1 MPETEEKL
9 EAAKA
14 RLAASQNSNNEKIA
28 ALNAQGE
35 EKVKEIQDRR
45 NAEIAAARARTRE
58 QVDALKKKNRDLQ
71 KQWDALEAKRAA
83 LHGKKVG
90 DLFNQMIGDRIPTE
104 AVEKLFAE
112 KGDQLEALLAQLAG
126 TEPGS
131 DPEESEAEPND
142 PEVSESP
149 ESPEPSEESGES
161 W

>member
-9 EAAKA
+9 EAGKA
-14 RLAASQNSNNEKIA
+14 RLAASQDNNEQKIA
-28 ALNAQGE
+28 ALNAQCD
-35 EKVKEIQDRR
+35 EKVRDIQDRR
-45 NAEIAAARARTRE
+45 NAEIAAVRAKTRE
-58 QVDALKKKNRDLQ
+58 QVDALKKKNRELQ

-112 KGDQLEALLAQLAG
+112 KGDQLEALLHQLAG
-126 TEPGS
+126 TEPESEPEDAG
-131 DPEESEAEPND
+131 EESEPA
-142 PEVSESP
+142 ESP
-149 ESPEPSEESGES
+149 ESPEPAENGES

>member
-9 EAAKA
+9 EAGKA
-14 RLAASQNSNNEKIA
+14 RLAASQNSNEQKIA
-28 ALNAQGE
+28 ALNAQCD
-35 EKVKEIQDRR
+35 EKVRDIQDRR
-45 NAEIAAARARTRE
+45 NAEIAAVRAKTRE
-58 QVDALKKKNRDLQ
+58 QVDALRKKNRELQ

-112 KGDQLEALLAQLAG
+112 KGDQLEALLHQLAG
-126 TEPGS
+126 TEP
-131 DPEESEAEPND
+131 ESEPEDAGTEPEN
-142 PEVSESP
+142 PENTESP
-149 ESPEPSEESGES
+149 ESPEPAENGES